1 MSSPSQPGSRGMFS
15 LSGLSGLF
23 SLSGEKMSLT
33 GLKVLIYF
41 GNYPGGLE

>member
-1 MSSPSQPGSRGMFS
+1 MFS
-15 LSGLSGLF
+15 LSGLSCLF
-23 SLSGEKMSLT
+23 GSFGLSGEKMSLT

>member
-1 MSSPSQPGSRGMFS
+1 M
-15 LSGLSGLF
+15 F

-41 GNYPGGLE
+41 GNYPGGLVKQLGNKSPFGGKEER